1 MTIVSVWSKIVWS
14 MVAQL
19 ESGRGGRSQAKPA
32 VAQIVFVV
40 VVVFVFFLALG
51 E

>member
-1 MTIVSVWSKIVWS
+1 

-19 ESGRGGRSQAKPA
+19 ESGGRVRSQAKPA

-40 VVVFVFFLALG
+40 VFLSFFFVSEEVGSGVEAGFHR
-51 E
+51 